1 MENETIWV
9 KVMSIKFHLI
19 STGTYTLIRALKAKM
34 FIQKYFLKHQKVMLL
49 SRTVITISSS
59 HPRVA
64 GGGIKTH
71 HLKNQKVYAM

>member
-1 MENETIWV
+1 MEKETIWV
-9 KVMSIKFHLI
+9 KVMGIKFHLI
-19 STGTYTLIRALKAKM
+19 STGTYTLIRALKTKM

-49 SRTVITISSS
+49 SRTITISSS